1 VQRGRR
7 ELSLELFPSL
17 SSGRQGF
24 ALGGLF
30 FIVSDPDEP
39 RLGGD
44 LDRLALEAK
53 TMTLQKV
60 RTPDERFAGLPGFD
74 FAPNYID
81 TLPGY
86 EGLRVHYVDE
96 GPKDAQHVFLC
107 LHGQPTWSYLY
118 RKMIPVF
125 LESGARVIA
134 PDWLGFGRSDK
145 PASDNTYSFH
155 FHRNMMLAFIRS
167 LDLGRITLVVQD
179 WGGLLGLTLP
189 MEMPQR
195 FDRLIVM
202 NTTLAVGQSPSEGFD
217 QWKAYARSQTD
228 MDVAALM
235 KRSSPVLSDAEAAAY
250 GAPFPDASFKAGVRR
265 FPEMVMVDPGMEGAD
280 ISRRAAEWWRSEW
293 IGQSFMAVGAADPVL
308 GPAVMA
314 VLQGQV
320 RNCPAPMVV
329 AEAGHFVQEWGE
341 PIARAAL
348 ASFGKA

>member
-1 VQRGRR
+1 
-7 ELSLELFPSL
+7 
-17 SSGRQGF
+17 
-24 ALGGLF
+24 
-30 FIVSDPDEP
+30 
-39 RLGGD
+39 
-44 LDRLALEAK
+44 
-53 TMTLQKV
+53 MTIQKV
-60 RTPDERFAGLPGFD
+60 RTPDDRFAGLPGFD
-74 FAPNYID
+74 FVPNYID

-86 EGLRVHYVDE
+86 EGLRVHYVDQ
-96 GPKDAQHVFLC
+96 GPRDAGHVFLC

-145 PASDNTYSFH
+145 PTADSIYTYH

-167 LDLGRITLVVQD
+167 LGLKRITLVVQD

-189 MEMPQR
+189 MEMPER

-202 NTTLAVGQSPSEGFD
+202 NTTLARGASPSEGFD
-217 QWKAYARSQTD
+217 QWKAYARSQPD

-235 KRSSPVLSDAEAAAY
+235 KRSTPVLGDAEAAAY

-265 FPEMVMVDPGMEGAD
+265 FPEMVMVEPGMEGAD
-280 ISRRAAEWWRSEW
+280 ISIRAAAWWGSEW
-293 IGQSFMAVGAADPVL
+293 NGKSFMAIGAADPVL
-308 GPAVMA
+308 GPPVMD
-314 VLQGQV
+314 VLRAQI

-329 AEAGHFVQEWGE
+329 KDAGHFVQEWGE

-348 ASFGKA
+348 DSFGGG